1 MPEYGPMLKAARIFA
16 LGGFL
21 VIAACFDIDP
31 LGLDDLCLFDCPFVP
46 GQAVFALAPSSE
58 RILRGDTLS
67 FYTYT
72 CAEWFCETD
81 GNLNSRWSIE
91 GDAAGA
97 GLAPDALSKAVASA
111 PRILVHGVAVG
122 QSTITAMAVGDSSQ
136 SGTAVLQV
144 ADSSAIVGL
153 KLVAAGPDTIRLSGQ
168 FAIFAELRDG
178 SGNLYRT
185 QPGDWS
191 ISDSSVAQLSIGQ
204 LPFGGRTFH
213 FVEPKK
219 VGTIEVTATFRHLS
233 AKLRVTVVP

>member
-1 MPEYGPMLKAARIFA
+1 MLKAARIFA

-21 VIAACFDIDP
+21 VIAACFEID
-31 LGLDDLCLFDCPFVP
+31 LQGLDNVCVFSCPFVP
-46 GQAVFALAPSSE
+46 GQTVFALAPSSE

-97 GLAPDALSKAVASA
+97 GLAPDALSKTVASA

-122 QSTITAMAVGDSSQ
+122 QSTITAIAVGDSTQ
-136 SGTAVLQV
+136 SGSAVLHV

-153 KLVAAGPDTIRLSGQ
+153 KLVAAGPDSIRLSGQ
-168 FAIFAELRDG
+168 LGIFTELRDG

-191 ISDSSVAQLSIGQ
+191 ISDSSVAQLAIGR
-204 LPFGGRTFH
+204 LPFGGRTYYL
-213 FVEPKK
+213 VEPKTP
-219 VGTIEVTATFRHLS
+219 GTVEVTATFRHLS
-233 AKLRVTVVP
+233 AKLQVTVVP